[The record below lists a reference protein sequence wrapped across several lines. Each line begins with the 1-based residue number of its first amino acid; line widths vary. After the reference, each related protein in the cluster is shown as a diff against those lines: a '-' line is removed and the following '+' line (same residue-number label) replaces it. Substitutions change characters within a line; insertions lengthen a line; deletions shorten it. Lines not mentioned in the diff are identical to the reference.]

1 MSVPHESQGQGVF
14 EDLPLLRTLHVSLTA
29 AVFCGVEEICGGRE
43 TAGQAVSSPA
53 GTSRGNWR
61 ITTVVILKKKNMEGD
76 VIVAYPVPSIAC
88 YDRRAGVLRDTTEI
102 PYAQG
107 LNL

>member
-14 EDLPLLRTLHVSLTA
+14 EDLPLLRTLQVSLTA
-29 AVFCGVEEICGGRE
+29 TVFCGGEEICGGRE

-61 ITTVVILKKKNMEGD
+61 ITTVVILKKKQNMEGD
-76 VIVAYPVPSIAC
+76 VIVVYPMPSIAC
-88 YDRRAGVLRDTTEI
+88 YDRQAGALRDRTEI
-102 PYAQG
+102 PYA
-107 LNL
+107 

>member
-43 TAGQAVSSPA
+43 TAGQAVSSLA
-53 GTSRGNWR
+53 STNRGYWR
-61 ITTVVILKKKNMEGD
+61 VMAVVILKKKQNMEGD
-76 VIVAYPVPSIAC
+76 VIVVYPVPSIAC
-88 YDRRAGVLRDTTEI
+88 YDRQAGALRDRTEI
-102 PYAQG
+102 PYA
-107 LNL
+107 